1 MMDEYGK
8 IAIPSDMTSV
18 WMNETELSELFGTII
33 PTLRAAIRT
42 VYKDGALKPCD
53 VERYVKLSDGCGMDV
68 YSLQM
73 IVALAFRINTAHANT
88 VRCALLER
96 MMCRRRKEKAIVFFS
111 LDGLASVG
119 LA

>member
-1 MMDEYGK
+1 MDEHGK

-33 PTLRAAIRT
+33 PTLRAAIRA
-42 VYKDGALKPCD
+42 VYRNGALKPRD
-53 VERYVKLSDGCGMDV
+53 AERYVKLPDGCSMDV
-68 YSLQM
+68 YNLQM
-73 IVALAFRINTAHANT
+73 IVALAFRVNTSHASA

-96 MMCRRRKEKAIVFFS
+96 MSCRRRKENVVVSFS
-111 LDGLASVG
+111 LDRFTSVG